1 MKTKEIKKETIIK
14 SVTKMVADKESVRS
28 YIKGKTSI
36 QSLTQKG
43 IKFAKPL

>member
-1 MKTKEIKKETIIK
+1 MKANINKEKIIK

-28 YIKGKTSI
+28 YLKGKTKLST
-36 QSLTQKG
+36 LNKKG